1 MRSAIALVVLLGSLV
16 GCTDDKYIIVTVQR
30 RATVH
35 GAAKLKVTL
44 SNADTSG
51 HVSMR
56 TDDLDLKGKDFPV
69 TFSLTAPGR
78 SGELGISID
87 AFDTND
93 SLVGRG
99 AGQASAGAVATLSNR
114 LTHDSWV
121 I

>member
-1 MRSAIALVVLLGSLV
+1 MRSAIALVILLGSLV

-35 GAAKLKVTL
+35 GASKLKVTL
-44 SNADTSG
+44 SNAG
-51 HVSMR
+51 SMR

-78 SGELGISID
+78 GGELGISID

-99 AGQASAGAVATLSNR
+99 AGQATLTEIGR
-114 LTHDSWV
+114 AHV
-121 I
+121 